1 MSRSIRAV
9 AAFAAAA
16 LSVPLWA
23 APAHA
28 ETGSEGPSSAAY
40 FYSAGIS
47 KPDPA
52 PAAPPNLTAQ
62 ADGVAPGNLA
72 VASQAGREDKV
83 SFLFFSLSNLDPD
96 AVITKA
102 VLTVPTVPTSNANVT
117 VNATPE
123 KVAACKII
131 GSGFSEEDGESLDLA
146 PERACGEFSAVGTAG
161 DGGAYVFDITGL
173 AATWGELNDGL
184 ALTRNPAGTDN
195 FQVVFSRD
203 AKLDYEFTP
212 GAGEDASLT
221 GGDTA
226 TSTDT
231 GTTAFD
237 AGDSG
242 SAPIGGFDA
251 GSGGGGASFDSG
263 GGFGAVDSPVVGG
276 ELPAG
281 PAPETAGATGDE
293 PVLAVQSASSSGGI
307 EMLTPT
313 AAFWVGVLALAAL
326 LAFLSLIMGDPRTP
340 AAAAAT
346 SRPSRLTQA
355 LQSRGRTSLAGPTV

>member
-9 AAFAAAA
+9 TAFAVAA
-16 LSVPLWA
+16 LAVPLWA
-23 APAHA
+23 APAYA
-28 ETGSEGPSSAAY
+28 ESGSEGPSSAAY
-40 FYSAGIS
+40 FYSAGVS

-52 PAAPPNLTAQ
+52 PFAPPNLTAQ

-72 VASQAGREDKV
+72 VASQANREDKA
-83 SFLFFSLSNLDPD
+83 SFLFFSLSNLEPG
-96 AVITKA
+96 ATITKA
-102 VLTVPTVPTSNANVT
+102 TLTVPTVPNGNGNVS
-117 VNATPE
+117 VNAAPE

-131 GSGFSEEDGESLDLA
+131 GSGFSEEDGENLALA
-146 PERACGEFSAVGTAG
+146 PERACGEFNAVATAG

-173 AATWGELNDGL
+173 AATWTELNDGV

-203 AKLDYEFTP
+203 ATLTYEFTP
-212 GAGEDASLT
+212 GAGDDALA
-221 GGDTA
+221 GGGTT
-226 TSTDT
+226 TSTDS

-242 SAPIGGFDA
+242 SAPIGGFDSGSA
-251 GSGGGGASFDSG
+251 SSGGSFDSG
-263 GGFGAVDSPVVGG
+263 GGFGAVDSPLVGG

-281 PAPETAGATGDE
+281 PAPETADATGDE

-307 EMLTPT
+307 ETLTPT
-313 AAFWVGVLALAAL
+313 AAFWLGLVALAAL

-355 LQSRGRTSLAGPTV
+355 LQSRSRTPLAGSTS